1 MPFGKQVE
9 DPDLERNLAGL
20 GLTRSTYR
28 ALMLLPLVYVAW
40 ADGSVQ
46 NVERELI
53 LKFAGQRLHLTPETM
68 KVIERWLEKPPSK
81 EYIESG
87 LQGLLGIALDESM
100 LEVDVSELPELVVH
114 AEALAAATAETL
126 HDPTSVTPEEE
137 KALAEI
143 AVLLQVDSGSSWKS
157 VLDAVRT
164 MRPPGEPSA

>member
-9 DPDLERNLAGL
+9 DPALERNLAGL

-68 KVIERWLEKPPSK
+68 KVIERWLEKAPSK

-137 KALAEI
+137 EALAEI
-143 AVLLQVDSGSSWKS
+143 AALLQVDSGSSWKS

-164 MRPPGEPSA
+164 MRPPSDASS